1 MTCSVCHEG
10 ELQPQRIDHLVER
23 GGRIALVHNLSALVC
38 DECSH
43 RFFTRD
49 AIDQIE
55 AVADDSNDLIPNDF
69 AFVHVFDVDDLQH
82 APQTSV
88 PSFDAI
94 VPDVQPTEV
103 EIRATPVG
111 TPDGTSA

>member
-10 ELQPQRIDHLVER
+10 ELQPQKIDHLVER
-23 GGRIALVHNLSALVC
+23 AGRIVLVHNLSALVC

-43 RFFTRD
+43 RFFARN

-69 AFVHVFDVDDLQH
+69 AFVHVFDVDDPQH
-82 APQTSV
+82 APKTPV
-88 PSFDAI
+88 PSVADT
-94 VPDVQPTEV
+94 VPDVQPNEAETH
-103 EIRATPVG
+103 ATPII
-111 TPDGTSA
+111 TWHE